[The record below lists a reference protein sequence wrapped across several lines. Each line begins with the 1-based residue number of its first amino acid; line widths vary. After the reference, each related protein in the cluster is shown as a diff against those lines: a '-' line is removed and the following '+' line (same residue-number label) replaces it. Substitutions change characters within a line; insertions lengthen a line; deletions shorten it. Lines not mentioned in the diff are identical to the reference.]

1 MKVVTKLSLGFL
13 FVVMLIWVTVFFA
26 QNTYN
31 RIESEFEMVSD
42 DIVPSVVAMS
52 EMEILSNQI
61 AYELVAY
68 INTGNEEDKQA
79 ILSATEQLRAVEK
92 EYLENE
98 TRLGPEAQH
107 EAEVLLEGV
116 DAFASSAIGLINL
129 EEMDIGISDILLEE
143 VVYPLFP
150 VMIEQVEEY
159 KAVRMAEL
167 AAARESARAAYTSG
181 IQILLLAAGLVTLLA
196 IAAAFLISRSIIKPL
211 RALREGIEVIGKGDL
226 SYRVGTRVKDEIGQ
240 LSRAFDRMTEQLN
253 SSTTSIESLNK
264 EIAEREQAEAS
275 LKLQTVYFQQLF
287 DNSPEAIVLLD
298 DQNRIVRTNHGFE
311 TLYGYAME
319 EVGGKAIAEVI
330 VPPDRVE
337 EASALGKAILKKKIN
352 RRDTVRRRKDGSLVD
367 VSLLTYPIQLGEKAV
382 GGYVIYTDITERK
395 QMEEDLQAEK
405 NKLES
410 VIDSIGIGLSIQDKD
425 YNIIYQ
431 NEPSKAAVGDNRG
444 KKCYRAY
451 AFKDDICEGCLVA
464 EAFQDGQIHTAERTR
479 VEPSGRVT
487 FWENTASPIRDAQGN
502 IVSCIEIT
510 KDITERKQVEQTL
523 VDEAARR
530 RVLIDQSLDGIVVLD
545 EGAKV
550 YEANPKFAEMLGY
563 TPEEVQ
569 ELHAWDW
576 DTQWSRE
583 QLLEM
588 SKKID
593 ENGFHLETYH
603 QRKDGSKIDVEIS
616 ANGVVFGGQRLSF
629 CVCRDIT
636 GRKQAEE
643 ELQAEKNKLQS
654 LIDSMEDG
662 LNILDKDFNLIYQNE
677 PVRKLY
683 GDRVGEKCYRVYE
696 GREKVCDNCPIKKAF
711 KDGRSHTSERKII
724 DPSGEIAYWE
734 NTASPIKD
742 AKGKIVHCLEI
753 TRNITDR
760 KGAEEQIRKQNEFLN
775 TILNSLSHPFYVL
788 DTADYTVKMSNQAAK
803 EKGLAD
809 ATTCYG
815 LIYKRKRPCSSKEQ
829 VCPLEKVKKT
839 KKAVVM
845 EHTRHDGNGGVKN
858 IEVHGYPIFDAKGK
872 VTQMIEYSLDITE
885 RKRIEEELQESQRF
899 SSTLMQNS
907 PNPVLVLD
915 PDASVRYVNP
925 AFEKLTGFNLA
936 EILGVKTP
944 HPWWPEESRE
954 EIGAALKKAMA
965 MGGKR
970 GERIFQ
976 KKNGER
982 FWVALTS
989 TGVNSQGKQSYFLL
1003 NMLDITDS
1011 KRMQEALRESEE
1023 KLESMFDSVT
1033 DGIVVARLDG
1043 AILKVNESAVRMHGF
1058 DSQYEMLSKNAL
1070 ELAAPAEHKKMI
1082 KNMGKA
1088 VKQGNIRGVEYTLV
1102 RADGTEFPAELST
1115 SALADTS
1122 GKVFGH
1128 ITIARDITRRKEML
1142 GALRE
1147 SEEKFSKAF
1156 RASPDAIAITSLK
1169 DGVFMEVN
1177 DNFLAT
1183 TGWAREEVI
1192 NHKANEI
1199 GLWAKAKDREK
1210 MLKILK
1216 EQGRVHNEEFEFRI
1230 KSGEI
1235 RVWLFS
1241 SELIDIGNDPCLISM
1256 TIDITERKR
1265 AEEALKQ
1272 KMEELRIAYQKLKEL
1287 DQLKDS
1293 FLSTVSHE
1301 LRTPLTS
1308 IKSFS
1313 EILLTYEEDRETQK
1327 EFLNIIKEESDR
1339 LTRLIN
1345 DFLDLSKIESGRM
1358 QWEMAEISVADV
1370 IKTAVNATQALVVK
1384 GNLEVKTEI
1393 SPKLPDVMC
1402 DKDRLV
1408 QVITNL
1414 LSNAIK
1420 FTPEKGKI
1428 KVKARILEKDES
1440 KEKANMV
1447 VVGVTDSGIGIDPKD
1462 HKGVF
1467 EKFKQVGN
1475 TLTDKPKGT
1484 GLGLPICKE
1493 IVEHFGGKLWVE
1505 SALGKGSTFFF
1516 SLPMAQA
1523 AEIEAL
1529 EAEETV
1535 EEEPVKV
1542 AITGNKCI
1550 LVVDDEA
1557 NIRRFLGH
1565 ELKKRGYGVLQASG
1579 GNQAIELARK
1589 HHPDLI
1595 TLDVLMGG
1603 MSGFDV
1609 TAVLKND
1616 PQTKDIP
1623 ILIISVVEDRKRAYQ
1638 LGVNDYLTKPFR
1650 IESLMEKV
1658 NHLLRDAQKK
1668 ILVVD
1673 DDKNLAKS
1681 LKYQLGKRGYSTN
1694 VAQNGRLALEN
1705 VEHRLPD
1712 LILLDIM
1719 MPEMDGYEVMKALKH
1734 KPETAQIP
1742 ILVMTGVEIDG
1753 SRVKALSVGATD
1765 YFTKSGGFDQ
1775 MFETI
1780 ENILSGNNE
1789 DNGD

>member
-31 RIESEFEMVSD
+31 RIESEFEMVGD
-42 DIVPSVVAMS
+42 DIVPGVVAVS

-107 EAEVLLEGV
+107 EAEVLLGGV
-116 DAFASSAIGLINL
+116 DAFASSATGLINL

-150 VMIEQVEEY
+150 TMIEQIEEY

-167 AAARESARAAYTSG
+167 AAAQESARAAYNSG
-181 IQILLLAAGLVTLLA
+181 IQILLLIAGLVTILA
-196 IAAAFLISRSIIKPL
+196 IATAVLISRSIVNPL
-211 RALREGIEVIGKGDL
+211 RALRKGIEIIGRGDL

-240 LSRAFDRMTEQLN
+240 LSRAFDRMTEQLR

-264 EIAEREQAEAS
+264 EIAEREQAEES
-275 LKLQTVYFQQLF
+275 LKLQTAYFQQLF

-330 VPPDRVE
+330 IPPDRAE
-337 EASALGKAILKKKIN
+337 EALALGKAILKKKIN
-352 RRDTVRRRKDGSLVD
+352 RRDTVRKRKDGSLVD

-382 GGYVIYTDITERK
+382 GGYIIYTDITGRK
-395 QMEEDLQAEK
+395 QAEQ
-405 NKLES
+405 KL
-410 VIDSIGIGLSIQDKD
+410 
-425 YNIIYQ
+425 
-431 NEPSKAAVGDNRG
+431 A
-444 KKCYRAY
+444 
-451 AFKDDICEGCLVA
+451 
-464 EAFQDGQIHTAERTR
+464 
-479 VEPSGRVT
+479 
-487 FWENTASPIRDAQGN
+487 
-502 IVSCIEIT
+502 
-510 KDITERKQVEQTL
+510 
-523 VDEAARR
+523 DEATRR
-530 RVLIDQSLDGIVVLD
+530 RILIDQSLDGIVVLD

-550 YEANPKFAEMLGY
+550 YEANQKFAEMLGY
-563 TPEEVQ
+563 TLEEVQ

-583 QLLEM
+583 ELLEM

-593 ENGFHLETYH
+593 EAGFHLETYH

-616 ANGVVFGGQRLSF
+616 ANGVVFGGQRFSF
-629 CVCRDIT
+629 CVCRDISE
-636 GRKQAEE
+636 RKQAEE

-662 LNILDKDFNLIYQNE
+662 LNILDKGFNLIYQNE

-683 GDRVGEKCYRVYE
+683 GDRIGEKCYRVYE

-711 KDGRSHTSERKII
+711 KDGRSHISERKII

-775 TILNSLSHPFYVL
+775 NILNSLSHPFYVL
-788 DTADYTVKMSNQAAK
+788 DAADYTVKMSNQAAK

-815 LIYKRKRPCSSKEQ
+815 LIYKRKRPCGSKEQ

-845 EHTRHDGNGGVKN
+845 EHTFHDGNGGVKN

-899 SSTLMQNS
+899 SSTLLQDS

-925 AFEKLTGFNLA
+925 AFEKLTGFTLA
-936 EILGVKTP
+936 DILGVGIP

-989 TGVNSQGKQSYFLL
+989 TGVKSGGKQSYFLL
-1003 NMLDITDS
+1003 NMLDITDL

-1070 ELAAPAEHKKMI
+1070 ELVAPAEHKKML

-1088 VKQGNIRGVEYTLV
+1088 VKEGNIRGVEYTLV
-1102 RADGTEFPAELST
+1102 KADGTEFPAELST
-1115 SALADTS
+1115 SALVDTS

-1156 RASPDAIAITSLK
+1156 RASPDAIAITRLK
-1169 DGVFMEVN
+1169 DGLFMEVN
-1177 DNFLAT
+1177 DNFLAI

-1210 MLKILK
+1210 MLKIMK

-1358 QWEMAEISVADV
+1358 QWEMAEVSVADV
-1370 IKTAVNATQALVVK
+1370 IKTSINATQALAAK
-1384 GNLEVKTEI
+1384 TSLDVKTDI

-1408 QVITNL
+1408 QVVTNL

-1428 KVKARILEKDES
+1428 MVKAGILEREKS
-1440 KEKANMV
+1440 KKKADMV
-1447 VVGVTDSGIGIDPKD
+1447 MVSVTDSGIGVDPKD
-1462 HKGVF
+1462 HAGIF
-1467 EKFKQVGN
+1467 EKFKQVGD

-1493 IVEHFGGKLWVE
+1493 IIEHFNGELWVE
-1505 SALGKGSTFFF
+1505 STLGKGSTFFF

-1523 AEIEAL
+1523 VELEAP

-1535 EEEPVKV
+1535 EEELVKV
-1542 AITGNKCI
+1542 AITGTKKV

-1557 NIRRFLGH
+1557 NIRRFLAH
-1565 ELKKRGYGVLQASG
+1565 ELKKRGYSVLQASG

-1589 HHPDLI
+1589 YHPDLI

-1616 PQTKDIP
+1616 PETKEIP
-1623 ILIISVVEDRKRAYQ
+1623 ILIISVVEDRKRAYK
-1638 LGVNDYLTKPFR
+1638 LGVNDYLTKPFK
-1650 IESLMEKV
+1650 IDSLIEKV
-1658 NHLLRDAQKK
+1658 NQLLRDAQKK

-1673 DDKNLAKS
+1673 DDKNLVKS

-1694 VAQNGRLALEN
+1694 VAYNGRLALEK
-1705 VEHRLPD
+1705 VGDQPPD

-1753 SRVKALSVGATD
+1753 SRVQALSVGATD
-1765 YFTKSGGFDQ
+1765 YFTKSGGFGK

-1780 ENILSGNNE
+1780 ENILSGNKE